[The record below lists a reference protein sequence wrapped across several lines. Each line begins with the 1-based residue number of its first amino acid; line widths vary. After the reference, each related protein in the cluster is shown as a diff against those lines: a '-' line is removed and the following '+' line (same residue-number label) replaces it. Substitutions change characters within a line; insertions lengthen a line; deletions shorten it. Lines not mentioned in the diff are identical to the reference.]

1 MSASR
6 IPDGL
11 RTLRATGLSIL
22 MSQNVRRAGVY
33 VASALTSALIPFLL
47 LPILAR
53 ALGPADYGL
62 VGAFTGLVALAAV
75 LVGLSTHGVLTTT
88 YFRVEEAK
96 YNRHFAACLWIAALT
111 APTLWLVSV
120 LSGDTL
126 ERLTGISASWAWAL
140 VGAAGGQFLL
150 SVSLAVCQVRGRA
163 FLFAGL
169 QIANSAFNLGL
180 TLLLVFAFSRGWEG
194 RAIAQCAATLAVGLV
209 GLFVVNL
216 GHAPPLRTDRETVVR
231 TMKFGAPL
239 VPHALAA
246 ALMGSI
252 DRLILLSLTDAAAA
266 GRYFAAFQVA
276 SVISLTSSAIN
287 QALAPWLFRNL
298 STPTDATPVLIVRVS
313 YMVLGLL
320 IVQGVGLA
328 VLAEPV
334 IRLAGGAAFVEA
346 APLVRIL
353 AIAMTLNGAY
363 YLFTNYIFYVH
374 RTHLL
379 SMVTVTV
386 AAVQALTTVAL
397 VHLMGVSGAA
407 WAAVVANL
415 LFAAGVW
422 AIASRV
428 VPMPWFD
435 VKRLAR

>member
-1 MSASR
+1 MS
-6 IPDGL
+6 P
-11 RTLRATGLSIL
+11 
-22 MSQNVRRAGVY
+22 NVRRAGVY
-33 VASALTSALIPFLL
+33 VASALTSALIPFFL

-62 VGAFTGLVALAAV
+62 VGAFTGLVTLAAV

-88 YFRVEEAK
+88 YFRVEETQHRR
-96 YNRHFAACLWIAALT
+96 YFAACLWVAALT
-111 APTLWLVSV
+111 APTLWAAA
-120 LSGDTL
+120 TL
-126 ERLTGISASWAWAL
+126 GGEVFERLTGIGASWAWAL
-140 VGAAGGQFLL
+140 IGAASGQFLL
-150 SVSLAVCQVRGRA
+150 SVSLAVCQVKGRA
-163 FLFAGL
+163 FVFAGL

-180 TLLLVFAFSRGWEG
+180 TLLIVVALSRGWEG
-194 RAIAQCAATLAVGLV
+194 RAIAQCAATLTIGLV
-209 GLFVVNL
+209 GLFVVNR
-216 GHAPPLRTDRETVVR
+216 GQAPPLRTDRATVAQ
-231 TMKFGAPL
+231 TLKFGAPL

-252 DRLILLSLTDAAAA
+252 DRLILLSIIDAAAA

-287 QALAPWLFRNL
+287 QAMAPWLFRNL
-298 STPTDATPVLIVRVS
+298 SAPTDATPVRIVRVS

-320 IVQGVGLA
+320 ILQGVGLA
-328 VLAEPV
+328 ALADPV

-346 APLVRIL
+346 APLLRIL

-386 AAVQALTTVAL
+386 AMVQVLTTVAL
-397 VHLMGVSGAA
+397 VHLIGVSGAA
-407 WAAVVANL
+407 WAAVVVNL
-415 LFAAGVW
+415 LFVAGVW
-422 AIASRV
+422 AIAARV

-435 VKRLAR
+435 LKRLAQ